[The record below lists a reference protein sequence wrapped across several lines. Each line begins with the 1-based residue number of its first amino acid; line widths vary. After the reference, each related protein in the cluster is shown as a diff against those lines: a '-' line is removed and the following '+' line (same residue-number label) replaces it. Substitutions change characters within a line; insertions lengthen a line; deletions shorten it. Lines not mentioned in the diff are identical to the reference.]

1 MPVKPPKI
9 IARFAP
15 SPTGFLHVGSLRT
28 ALYNYIF
35 AKKNNGLFYLR
46 VEDTDQSRKVEGAK
60 ENLLKI
66 LAFFNLN
73 WDNKPIMIQSER
85 LDLYKKYAQQ
95 LIDENKAYYCFCSEE
110 RLGESKAIR
119 QRQKLPTGYDGQ
131 CRNLSAEEIKNNLG
145 AGRSYVIRFKMPKTG
160 LTEFIDLIRG
170 QVSFDNKILD
180 DQIILKSNGW
190 PTYHLA
196 SVIDDH
202 EMEISHV
209 IRGEDWLPST
219 PKHILLYQAFGWEPP
234 IFAHLPLLLNPDHS
248 KLSKRQGDVAV
259 EDFLKNGYLPEAL
272 LNFILLLGWNP
283 GTNQEIFDLQSM
295 IEAFSL
301 EKINKAGAIFDLNK
315 LDWLNGE
322 YIRKKSAEE
331 LAKLCQPYYA
341 EAGLKTDLKNL
352 KAIVATE
359 QSRIK
364 KLSEI
369 VSATEFFFKAPD
381 YDPQLLI
388 WKKLNAKET
397 AKNLAALAEEL
408 EKIKEKE
415 WTEKFIEAEI
425 KKFIEGNKQGMGDYL
440 WPMRAALSGRKA
452 SPGPFEIAGVLG
464 REETLKRLE
473 KAIEI
478 LK

>member
-1 MPVKPPKI
+1 
-9 IARFAP
+9 
-15 SPTGFLHVGSLRT
+15 
-28 ALYNYIF
+28 
-35 AKKNNGLFYLR
+35 
-46 VEDTDQSRKVEGAK
+46 
-60 ENLLKI
+60 
-66 LAFFNLN
+66 
-73 WDNKPIMIQSER
+73 MIQSER

-145 AGRSYVIRFKMPKTG
+145 AGRPYVIRFKMPKTG

-234 IFAHLPLLLNPDHS
+234 IFAHLPLLLNPNHS

>member
-1 MPVKPPKI
+1 
-9 IARFAP
+9 
-15 SPTGFLHVGSLRT
+15 
-28 ALYNYIF
+28 
-35 AKKNNGLFYLR
+35 
-46 VEDTDQSRKVEGAK
+46 
-60 ENLLKI
+60 
-66 LAFFNLN
+66 
-73 WDNKPIMIQSER
+73 MIQSER

-145 AGRSYVIRFKMPKTG
+145 AGRPYVIRFKMPKTG

>member
-301 EKINKAGAIFDLNK
+301 EKINKAGAVFDLNK